1 MKITKILTFAVLS
14 AALAGNLAAQDF
26 DDFGFD
32 DFGSDSSSSSGSSSL
47 PVEFS
52 GKLSLDVR
60 DYLMAGDVDGIGDT
74 KITATPN
81 AKLGIN
87 YDGGKAGADLQ
98 LKVNEDT
105 IKNHPIDVIDEL
117 TLSAYLGNLTLTAGK
132 MKVVWGKG
140 DKLHVI
146 DNFNA
151 DDYSDF
157 IIPDYLDRR
166 ISTPMIRAVYALPLN
181 SRTVS
186 NVMIEG
192 VYTPIMPVDRFGSG
206 VWTPAKSQ
214 ALNSLVKNSATQNLA
229 NITQAKVE
237 ANNLA
242 SKFNT
247 LYSEYIALAA
257 AGASVADTANAT
269 YAGIEKL
276 IGDNIDTLKK
286 YGYNGQITSIEP
298 ALRSYVT
305 ATESAYLLALNNSS
319 SLAGGVYPDTNKFE
333 YGQGGL
339 RLTGSIGQVDLGVSY
354 YYGHYKQPSVNG
366 SKMASYVSNYLA
378 TGSANDKF
386 LAYDRKQTF
395 GLEFSTIL
403 WKFNLRGEAAY
414 NLTDDVAGDD
424 PWVHNNSIQWLG
436 GFDIDLPFWDANLNI
451 QETGTYILN
460 KDKIYKTIAG
470 TIMPDVDYTSTGC
483 TNNKIVVNF
492 TTSFLNGKLA
502 PELTTL
508 YGFEHKD
515 LVVMPKVTIK
525 PASSFK
531 IIGSG
536 LAMWTKDE
544 SESEFGFWH
553 KNSFVQLAA
562 EVSF

>member
-14 AALAGNLAAQDF
+14 AALAGNLAAADDF

-192 VYTPIMPVDRFGSG
+192 VYTPLMPVDRFASKG
-206 VWTPAKSQ
+206 VWKPSKVTE
-214 ALNSLVKNSATQNLA
+214 LENTVKNAVSTNLGMKAAKKDIAATSYSNAYSAYMGEPTDQ
-229 NITQAKVE
+229 
-237 ANNLA
+237 
-242 SKFNT
+242 SK
-247 LYSEYIALAA
+247 ALAYKT
-257 AGASVADTANAT
+257 ASENYQTALKDYLT
-269 YAGIEKL
+269 YL
-276 IGDNIDTLKK
+276 
-286 YGYNGQITSIEP
+286 
-298 ALRSYVT
+298 SY
-305 ATESAYLLALNNSS
+305 SS
-319 SLAGGVYPDTNKFE
+319 SLSAGDLYPDTNKFE

-339 RLTGSIGQVDLGVSY
+339 RVTGSVGQVDLGLSY
-354 YYGHYKQPSVNG
+354 YYGHYKQPSVNLA
-366 SKMASYVSNYLA
+366 KYAASVMKRTAEGA
-378 TGSANDKF
+378 TTSTLYALPE

-436 GFDIDLPFWDANLNI
+436 GFDIDLPFWDANLNV
-451 QETGTYILN
+451 QETGTYILKN
-460 KDKIYKTIAG
+460 DKIEDGLFKAY
-470 TIMPDVDYTSTGC
+470 DVDYSSTGYS
-483 TNNKIVVNF
+483 NNKLVVNF

-502 PELTTL
+502 PEVTAL

-525 PASSFK
+525 PASNFK

-553 KNSFVQLAA
+553 KNSFVQLGA

>member
-1 MKITKILTFAVLS
+1 MKFYKNILLLGVLAVL
-14 AALAGNLAAQDF
+14 AGGTALADDF

-32 DFGSDSSSSSGSSSL
+32 DFGSDSSSSGSSSSL
-47 PVEFS
+47 PIQFS

-74 KITATPN
+74 QITTTPD
-81 AKLGIN
+81 AKLGIT
-87 YDGGKAGADLQ
+87 YDGGKASADLQ

-117 TLSAYLGNLTLTAGK
+117 TLSAYLGNFTLSAGK

-140 DKLHVI
+140 DKLHVL

-151 DDYSDF
+151 DDYTDF

-166 ISTPMIRAVYALPLN
+166 ISTPMIRGVYAVPLN

-206 VWTPAKSQ
+206 VWTPSKS
-214 ALNSLVKNSATQNLA
+214 AELTSTVKNSATKQLK
-229 NITQAKVE
+229 TVTEAKVN
-237 ANNLA
+237 ANKLA
-242 SKFNT
+242 SEIET
-247 LYSEYIALAA
+247 LSTTYKTALTSSKTDVAA
-257 AGASVADTANAT
+257 VARSSMNSLLTTNAKELIPYGFDPKNPLATAQTAL
-269 YAGIEKL
+269 EK
-276 IGDNIDTLKK
+276 
-286 YGYNGQITSIEP
+286 
-298 ALRSYVT
+298 YVT
-305 ATESAYLLALNNSS
+305 ATETAYLLALNNSS

-339 RLTGSIGQVDLGVSY
+339 RVTGTIGQVDLGISY

-366 SKMASYVSNYLA
+366 LKMTNYVANYLK
-378 TGSANDKF
+378 TGTGDDKF
-386 LAYDRKQTF
+386 LAYDKKQTF

-436 GFDIDLPFWDANLNI
+436 GFDIDLPFWDANLNV
-451 QETGTYILN
+451 QETGTYILKN
-460 KDKIYKTIAG
+460 DKIEDSIFKTA
-470 TIMPDVDYTSTGC
+470 DVDYASTGYL
-483 TNNKIVVNF
+483 NNKLVVNF

-502 PELTTL
+502 PEVTAL

-515 LVVMPKVTIK
+515 LVVMPKITIK

-536 LAMWTKDE
+536 LAMWTNDE
-544 SESEFGFWH
+544 TESEFGTWH
-553 KNSFVQLAA
+553 KNSFIQLGA

>member
-214 ALNSLVKNSATQNLA
+214 ALNSVVKNTATQNLA

-237 ANNLA
+237 ANKLA
-242 SKFNT
+242 TKFDT
-247 LYSEYIALAA
+247 LYTEYLALAA
-257 AGASVADTANAT
+257 AGTPVADTANAT
-269 YAGIEKL
+269 YAGIQKL
-276 IGDNIDTLKK
+276 ILDNIDTLKK

-305 ATESAYLLALNNSS
+305 ATETAYLLALNNSS

-333 YGQGGL
+333 YGQAGL

-366 SKMASYVSNYLA
+366 SAMASYVSNYLA

-460 KDKIYKTIAG
+460 KDKIYKTIPG

-502 PELTTL
+502 PEVTAL

-553 KNSFVQLAA
+553 KNSFIQLGA

>member
-1 MKITKILTFAVLS
+1 MKISKIITLAVIS
-14 AALAGNLAAQDF
+14 AALTTGLAAQE
-26 DDFGFD
+26 DFGFD
-32 DFGSDSSSSSGSSSL
+32 DFGSEGSSSSGSSL
-47 PVEFS
+47 PIEFS
-52 GKLSLDVR
+52 GDLTLDVR
-60 DYLMAGDVDGIGDT
+60 DYIMADDPDGIGDT
-74 KITATPN
+74 AIEATPS
-81 AKLGIN
+81 AKLGVK

-151 DDYSDF
+151 DDLSDF

-166 ISTPMIRAVYALPLN
+166 ISTPMIRAVYAVPLN
-181 SRTVS
+181 SRSIS

-192 VYTPIMPVDRFGSG
+192 VYTPLMPVDRFASSG
-206 VWTPAKSQ
+206 LWKPAKVTE
-214 ALNSLVKNSATQNLA
+214 LESAVRGNATKQLA
-229 NITQAKVE
+229 KLTEAKVNANQLATE
-237 ANNLA
+237 AA
-242 SKFNT
+242 T
-247 LYSEYIALAA
+247 LKATSDTPHLAA
-257 AGASVADTANAT
+257 
-269 YAGIEKL
+269 L
-276 IGDNIDTLKK
+276 ITSNKDTLEN
-286 YGYNGQITSIEP
+286 YELDTSSETAMILTAET
-298 ALRSYVT
+298 ALKNYVT
-305 ATESAYLLALNNSS
+305 ATETAYLLALNNSS
-319 SLAGGVYPDTNKFE
+319 SLADSVYPDTNTFK

-339 RLTGSIGQVDLGVSY
+339 RVTGSIGQVDLGLSY
-354 YYGHYKQPSVNG
+354 YYGHYKQPSVNRA
-366 SKMASYVSNYLA
+366 KMASYVNEYL
-378 TGSANDKF
+378 THGTSDDLF

-436 GFDIDLPFWDANLNI
+436 GFDIDLPFWDANLNV
-451 QETGTYILN
+451 QETGTYILKN
-460 KDKIYKTIAG
+460 DKIEDNVKNTLYG
-470 TIMPDVDYTSTGC
+470 DSEYSSTGYS
-483 TNNKIVVNF
+483 NNKLVVNF

-502 PELTTL
+502 PEVTAL

-536 LAMWTKDE
+536 LAMWTADE
-544 SESEFGFWH
+544 EKSEFGFWH
-553 KNSFVQLAA
+553 KNSFVQLGA

>member
-14 AALAGNLAAQDF
+14 ALLAGNLTAQDF

-32 DFGSDSSSSSGSSSL
+32 DFGSDSSSSGGSSL
-47 PVEFS
+47 PIEFS
-52 GKLSLDVR
+52 GDLKLDVR
-60 DYLMAGDVDGIGDT
+60 DYVTNGDVDGIGDT
-74 KITATPN
+74 KITATPS
-81 AKLGIN
+81 AKLGVK

-117 TLSAYLGNLTLTAGK
+117 TLSAYLGNLTLSAGK

-151 DDYSDF
+151 DDLSDF

-166 ISTPMIRAVYALPLN
+166 ISTPMIRGVYAVPLN

-192 VYTPIMPVDRFGSG
+192 VYTPIMPVDRFGTGIWSPREANKL
-206 VWTPAKSQ
+206 TST
-214 ALNSLVKNSATQNLA
+214 VKTSATEMLKS
-229 NITQAKVE
+229 ITTAKVTSNE
-237 ANNLA
+237 LA
-242 SKFNT
+242 TRINT
-247 LYSEYIALAA
+247 LYTEYLALQKVGQPTEAA
-257 AGASVADTANAT
+257 AQAT
-269 YAGIEKL
+269 YGALSQL
-276 IGDNIDTLKK
+276 IKDNYTTLEK
-286 YGYNGQITSIEP
+286 YGYNGQISTLKE
-298 ALRSYVT
+298 ALTNYVA
-305 ATESAYLLALNNSS
+305 ATETLYLTALNNSS
-319 SLAGGVYPDTNKFE
+319 SLAAGVYPDTNKFE

-339 RLTGSIGQVDLGVSY
+339 RLTGTIGQVDLGVSY
-354 YYGHYKQPSVNG
+354 YYGHYKRPSFDAM
-366 SKMASYVSNYLA
+366 KMASYVSSYLA
-378 TGSANDKF
+378 TGKGDDKF
-386 LAYDRKQTF
+386 LAYDKKQTF
-395 GLEFSTIL
+395 GVEFSTIL
-403 WKFNLRGEAAY
+403 WKFNLRGEGCY

-436 GFDIDLPFWDANLNI
+436 GFDIDLPFWDANLNV
-451 QETGTYILN
+451 QETGTYILKN
-460 KDKIYKTIAG
+460 DKIEDSIYKTL
-470 TIMPDVDYTSTGC
+470 DVDYSSTGYS
-483 TNNKIVVNF
+483 NNKLVVNF

-502 PELTTL
+502 PEVTAL

-531 IIGSG
+531 VIGSG
-536 LAMWTKDE
+536 LAMWTNDE
-544 SESEFGFWH
+544 KESEFGEWH

>member
-1 MKITKILTFAVLS
+1 MNMNKTFAMLG
-14 AALAGNLAAQDF
+14 ALAILAGGTALADDF

-32 DFGSDSSSSSGSSSL
+32 DFGSGDSSSGSGSSL
-47 PVEFS
+47 PVE
-52 GKLSLDVR
+52 LSADLTLDVR
-60 DYLMAGDVDGIGDT
+60 DYFMGEGVDGIGDT
-74 KITATPN
+74 GMEATPE
-81 AKLGIN
+81 AKIGLN

-98 LKVNEDT
+98 LKITEET
-105 IKNHPIDVIDEL
+105 IKNHPEDVIDEL
-117 TLSAYLGNLTLTAGK
+117 TLSAYLGNFTLSAGK

-140 DKLHVI
+140 DKLHVL

-151 DDYSDF
+151 DDYTDF

-166 ISTPMIRAVYALPLN
+166 ISTPMIRGVYAVPLN
-181 SRTVS
+181 SRTIS

-192 VYTPIMPVDRFGSG
+192 VYTPIMPVDRLGTG
-206 VWTPAKSQ
+206 VWTPAKAS
-214 ALNSLVKNSATQNLA
+214 ALTSTVKS
-229 NITQAKVE
+229 
-237 ANNLA
+237 
-242 SKFNT
+242 
-247 LYSEYIALAA
+247 AA
-257 AGASVADTANAT
+257 AGSISNIAENKVKANQLSTEIKTLYAEYLGLQAAGTSTSAAASAT
-269 YAGIEKL
+269 YGALSSL
-276 IGDNIDTLKK
+276 ISDNYDTLAK
-286 YGYNGQITSIEP
+286 YGYNGQMSTLND
-298 ALRSYVT
+298 ALTKYVT

-319 SLAGGVYPDTNKFE
+319 SLADDVYPDTNKFE

-339 RLTGSIGQVDLGVSY
+339 RVTGSIGQVDLGVSY
-354 YYGHYKQPSVNG
+354 YYGHYKQPSING
-366 SKMASYVSNYLA
+366 EKMASYVANYLA
-378 TGSANDKF
+378 TGTGDDKF

-395 GLEFSTIL
+395 GLEFSTIA

-414 NLTDDVAGDD
+414 NLTDDLAGDD

-436 GFDIDLPFWDANLNI
+436 GFDIDLPFWDANLNV

-460 KDKIYKTIAG
+460 NGEIEDGKFKT
-470 TIMPDVDYTSTGC
+470 MDVDYDSEGY

-492 TTSFLNGKLA
+492 TTSFLNGKLT
-502 PELTTL
+502 PEVTAL

-536 LAMWTKDE
+536 LAMWTYDE
-544 SESEFGFWH
+544 EKSEFGKWH
-553 KNSFVQLAA
+553 KNSFIQLGA

>member
-1 MKITKILTFAVLS
+1 MNFKKILLTT
-14 AALAGNLAAQDF
+14 AALSLATASLTAQDF

-32 DFGSDSSSSSGSSSL
+32 DFGSDSSSSGGSSSL
-47 PVEFS
+47 PIEFS
-52 GKLSLDVR
+52 GDLKLDVR
-60 DYLMAGDVDGIGDT
+60 DYLTNGDVDGIGDT
-74 KITATPN
+74 KITATPS
-81 AKLGIN
+81 AKLGVK

-98 LKVNEDT
+98 LKIDEDT
-105 IKNHPIDVIDEL
+105 IKNHPVDVIDEL
-117 TLSAYLGNLTLTAGK
+117 TLAAYLGNFTLTAGK

-151 DDYSDF
+151 DDYTDF

-166 ISTPMIRAVYALPLN
+166 ISTPMIRGVYAVPLN

-192 VYTPIMPVDRFGSG
+192 VYTPIMPVDRFASKG
-206 VWTPAKSQ
+206 VWKPTKVGALESSVKGKATARITDITTAKVNANNIFAVAKSYKEAGDLAHLGAYINANKEVLSKYGLDTTSTATMLATAEKAIGNYVTTSETAYLM
-214 ALNSLVKNSATQNLA
+214 ALNS
-229 NITQAKVE
+229 
-237 ANNLA
+237 
-242 SKFNT
+242 
-247 LYSEYIALAA
+247 
-257 AGASVADTANAT
+257 
-269 YAGIEKL
+269 
-276 IGDNIDTLKK
+276 
-286 YGYNGQITSIEP
+286 
-298 ALRSYVT
+298 
-305 ATESAYLLALNNSS
+305 SS
-319 SLAGGVYPDTNKFE
+319 SLADNIYPDTNKFE

-339 RLTGSIGQVDLGVSY
+339 RVTGTIGQVDLGVSY

-366 SKMASYVSNYLA
+366 IQLTNYVNEYLA
-378 TGSANDKF
+378 KGSSGKSF

-395 GLEFSTIL
+395 GVEFSTIL
-403 WKFNLRGEAAY
+403 WKFNLRGEGCY

-436 GFDIDLPFWDANLNI
+436 GFDIDLPFWDANLNV
-451 QETGTYILN
+451 QETGTYILKNN
-460 KDKIYKTIAG
+460 KIEDSLFKYA
-470 TIMPDVDYTSTGC
+470 DVDYASTGYS
-483 TNNKIVVNF
+483 NNKLVVNF

-502 PELTTL
+502 PEVTAL

-536 LAMWTKDE
+536 LAMWTAGEEK
-544 SESEFGFWH
+544 SEFGTWH

>member
-1 MKITKILTFAVLS
+1 MLG
-14 AALAGNLAAQDF
+14 ALAILAGGTALADDF

-32 DFGSDSSSSSGSSSL
+32 DFGSDGSSSGSGSSL
-47 PVEFS
+47 PVE
-52 GKLSLDVR
+52 LSADLTLDVR
-60 DYLMAGDVDGIGDT
+60 NYFMGDDVDGIGDT
-74 KITATPN
+74 GMEATPE
-81 AKLGIN
+81 AKIGLN

-98 LKVNEDT
+98 LKITEDT
-105 IKNHPIDVIDEL
+105 IKNHPEDVIDEL
-117 TLSAYLGNLTLTAGK
+117 TLSAYLGNFTLTAGK

-166 ISTPMIRAVYALPLN
+166 ISTPMIRGVYAVPLN
-181 SRTVS
+181 SRTIS

-192 VYTPIMPVDRFGSG
+192 VYTPIMPVDRYASDGAWKPGKVSKLE
-206 VWTPAKSQ
+206 TT
-214 ALNSLVKNSATQNLA
+214 VKDKVSANLGD
-229 NITQAKVE
+229 K
-237 ANNLA
+237 
-242 SKFNT
+242 
-247 LYSEYIALAA
+247 AA
-257 AGASVADTANAT
+257 AKDTAFGAIIAAGTDPQKAAAAKANYQAALTDYLT
-269 YAGIEKL
+269 YL
-276 IGDNIDTLKK
+276 
-286 YGYNGQITSIEP
+286 
-298 ALRSYVT
+298 SY
-305 ATESAYLLALNNSS
+305 AS
-319 SLAGGVYPDTNKFE
+319 SLSASDLYPDTNTFE

-339 RLTGSIGQVDLGVSY
+339 RVTGSIGQVDLGASY
-354 YYGHYKQPSVNG
+354 YYGHYKQPSINFA
-366 SKMASYVSNYLA
+366 KFA
-378 TGSANDKF
+378 TTENSLPE

-395 GLEFSTIL
+395 GLEFSTIA

-436 GFDIDLPFWDANLNI
+436 GFDIDLPFWDANLNV
-451 QETGTYILN
+451 QETGTYILKN
-460 KDKIYKTIAG
+460 GEIEDGIYKT
-470 TIMPDVDYTSTGC
+470 MDVDYDSEGY
-483 TNNKIVVNF
+483 TNNKVVVNF
-492 TTSFLNGKLA
+492 TTSFLNGKLT
-502 PELTTL
+502 PEVTAL

-536 LAMWTKDE
+536 LAMWTYDE
-544 SESEFGFWH
+544 EKSEFGKWH
-553 KNSFVQLAA
+553 KNSFIQLGA

>member
-1 MKITKILTFAVLS
+1 MKINKIVTLAVIT

-32 DFGSDSSSSSGSSSL
+32 DFGSDSSSSSSGSSSL

-146 DNFNA
+146 DNFNS
-151 DDYSDF
+151 DDYTDF

-166 ISTPMIRAVYALPLN
+166 ISTPMIRGVYAVPLN

-192 VYTPIMPVDRFGSG
+192 VYTPLMPVDRFADKG
-206 VWTPAKSQ
+206 VWKPTKVTKLEKTVKDAVSTNLGLKYAAAHTPATSS
-214 ALNSLVKNSATQNLA
+214 AVTIADYLNYLST
-229 NITQAKVE
+229 
-237 ANNLA
+237 A
-242 SKFNT
+242 SKM
-247 LYSEYIALAA
+247 S
-257 AGASVADTANAT
+257 AGD
-269 YAGIEKL
+269 L
-276 IGDNIDTLKK
+276 
-286 YGYNGQITSIEP
+286 
-298 ALRSYVT
+298 
-305 ATESAYLLALNNSS
+305 
-319 SLAGGVYPDTNKFE
+319 YPDTNKFE

-339 RLTGSIGQVDLGVSY
+339 RVTGSVGQVDLGLSY
-354 YYGHYKQPSVNG
+354 YYGHYKQPSVNLAKYAASQMARLQG
-366 SKMASYVSNYLA
+366 SSSTPYALPE
-378 TGSANDKF
+378 

-403 WKFNLRGEAAY
+403 WKFNLRGEGCY

-436 GFDIDLPFWDANLNI
+436 GFDIDLPFWDANLNV
-451 QETGTYILN
+451 QETGTYILKN
-460 KDKIYKTIAG
+460 DKIEDSIYKTL
-470 TIMPDVDYTSTGC
+470 DVDYSSTGYS
-483 TNNKIVVNF
+483 NNKLVVNF

-502 PELTTL
+502 PEVTAL

-531 IIGSG
+531 VIGSG
-536 LAMWTKDE
+536 LAMWTNDE
-544 SESEFGFWH
+544 KESEFGEWH

>member
-1 MKITKILTFAVLS
+1 MKFYKNILLLGVLAVL
-14 AALAGNLAAQDF
+14 AGGTALADDF

-32 DFGSDSSSSSGSSSL
+32 DFGSDSSSSGSSSSL
-47 PVEFS
+47 PIQFS

-74 KITATPN
+74 QITTTPD
-81 AKLGIN
+81 AKLGIT
-87 YDGGKAGADLQ
+87 YDGGKASADLQ

-117 TLSAYLGNLTLTAGK
+117 TLSAYLGNFTLSAGK

-140 DKLHVI
+140 DKLHVL

-166 ISTPMIRAVYALPLN
+166 ISTPMIRGVYAVPLN

-206 VWTPAKSQ
+206 VWTPSKS
-214 ALNSLVKNSATQNLA
+214 AELTSTVKNSATKQLK
-229 NITQAKVE
+229 TVTEAKVN
-237 ANNLA
+237 ANKLA
-242 SKFNT
+242 SEIET
-247 LYSEYIALAA
+247 LSTTYKTALTSSKTDVAA
-257 AGASVADTANAT
+257 VARSSMNSLLTTNAKELIPYGFDPKNPLATAQTAL
-269 YAGIEKL
+269 EK
-276 IGDNIDTLKK
+276 
-286 YGYNGQITSIEP
+286 
-298 ALRSYVT
+298 YVT
-305 ATESAYLLALNNSS
+305 ATETAYLLALNNSS

-339 RLTGSIGQVDLGVSY
+339 RVTGTIGQVDLGISY

-366 SKMASYVSNYLA
+366 LKMTNYVANYLK
-378 TGSANDKF
+378 TGTGDDKF
-386 LAYDRKQTF
+386 LAYDKKQTF

-436 GFDIDLPFWDANLNI
+436 GFDIDLPFWDANLNV
-451 QETGTYILN
+451 QETGTYILKN
-460 KDKIYKTIAG
+460 DKIEDSIFKTA
-470 TIMPDVDYTSTGC
+470 DVDYASTGYL
-483 TNNKIVVNF
+483 NNKLVVNF

-502 PELTTL
+502 PEVTAL

-515 LVVMPKVTIK
+515 LVVMPKITIK

-536 LAMWTKDE
+536 LAMWTNDE
-544 SESEFGFWH
+544 TESEFGTWH
-553 KNSFVQLAA
+553 KNSFIQLGA

>member
-14 AALAGNLAAQDF
+14 ALLAGNLTAQDF

-32 DFGSDSSSSSGSSSL
+32 DFGSDSSSSGGSSL
-47 PVEFS
+47 PIEFS
-52 GKLSLDVR
+52 GDLKLDVR
-60 DYLMAGDVDGIGDT
+60 DYVTNGDVDGIGDT
-74 KITATPN
+74 KITATPS
-81 AKLGIN
+81 AKLGVK

-98 LKVNEDT
+98 LKIDEDT
-105 IKNHPIDVIDEL
+105 IKNHPVDVIDEL
-117 TLSAYLGNLTLTAGK
+117 TLSAYLGNFTLSAGK

-151 DDYSDF
+151 DDLSDF

-166 ISTPMIRAVYALPLN
+166 ISTPMIRGVYAVPLN

-192 VYTPIMPVDRFGSG
+192 VYTPIMPVDRFASKG
-206 VWTPAKSQ
+206 VWKPTKVADAEKTIKDAVSTNLGIK
-214 ALNSLVKNSATQNLA
+214 ALK
-229 NITQAKVE
+229 KD
-237 ANNLA
+237 A
-242 SKFNT
+242 S
-247 LYSEYIALAA
+247 IA
-257 AGASVADTANAT
+257 AGVTSST
-269 YAGIEKL
+269 YQA
-276 IGDNIDTLKK
+276 
-286 YGYNGQITSIEP
+286 
-298 ALRSYVT
+298 ALTNYLTYLSY
-305 ATESAYLLALNNSS
+305 AS
-319 SLAGGVYPDTNKFE
+319 SLNASDLYPDTNKFE

-339 RLTGSIGQVDLGVSY
+339 RVTGSIGQVDLGFSY
-354 YYGHYKQPSVNG
+354 YYGHYKQPSINAGAYILSVAQR
-366 SKMASYVSNYLA
+366 K
-378 TGSANDKF
+378 ANP
-386 LAYDRKQTF
+386 LMEYALPSMAYDRKQTF
-395 GLEFSTIL
+395 GVEFSTIL
-403 WKFNLRGEAAY
+403 WKFNLRGEGCY
-414 NLTDDVAGDD
+414 NLTDDTAGDD

-436 GFDIDLPFWDANLNI
+436 GFDIDLPFWDANLNV
-451 QETGTYILN
+451 QETGTYILKNN
-460 KDKIYKTIAG
+460 KIEDSIYKTL
-470 TIMPDVDYTSTGC
+470 DVDYASTGYS
-483 TNNKIVVNF
+483 NNKLVVNF

-502 PELTTL
+502 PEVTAL

-536 LAMWTKDE
+536 LAMWTADE
-544 SESEFGFWH
+544 EKSEFGTWH

>member
-1 MKITKILTFAVLS
+1 MKITKLLTFAVLS
-14 AALAGNLAAQDF
+14 AALAGNLAAADDF
-26 DDFGFD
+26 DDFSFD

-146 DNFNA
+146 DNFNS
-151 DDYSDF
+151 DDYTDF

-166 ISTPMIRAVYALPLN
+166 ISTPMIRGVYAVPLN

-192 VYTPIMPVDRFGSG
+192 VYTPIMPVDRFASKGIWKPTKVEALESSVKG
-206 VWTPAKSQ
+206 KATARIKDITTDKVNANNIFAVATSYKEAGDLTRLGAYINKNKEVLSKYGLDTTSTTTMLATAEKAIGNYVTTSETAYLM
-214 ALNSLVKNSATQNLA
+214 ALNST
-229 NITQAKVE
+229 
-237 ANNLA
+237 
-242 SKFNT
+242 
-247 LYSEYIALAA
+247 
-257 AGASVADTANAT
+257 
-269 YAGIEKL
+269 
-276 IGDNIDTLKK
+276 
-286 YGYNGQITSIEP
+286 
-298 ALRSYVT
+298 
-305 ATESAYLLALNNSS
+305 S
-319 SLAGGVYPDTNKFE
+319 SLADNIYPDTNKFE

-339 RLTGSIGQVDLGVSY
+339 RVTGTIGQIDLGVSY

-366 SKMASYVSNYLA
+366 LQLTNYVNEYLA
-378 TGSANDKF
+378 KGSSGNKF

-403 WKFNLRGEAAY
+403 WKFNLRGEGCY
-414 NLTDDVAGDD
+414 NLTDDTAGDD

-436 GFDIDLPFWDANLNI
+436 GFDIDLPFWDANLNV
-451 QETGTYILN
+451 QETGTYILKN
-460 KDKIYKTIAG
+460 DKIEDGLFKYA
-470 TIMPDVDYTSTGC
+470 DVDYAPTGYS
-483 TNNKIVVNF
+483 NNKLVVNF

-502 PELTTL
+502 PEVTAL

-553 KNSFVQLAA
+553 KNSFIQLGA

>member
-1 MKITKILTFAVLS
+1 MKISKIITLAVIS
-14 AALAGNLAAQDF
+14 AALTTGLAAQEDF
-26 DDFGFD
+26 DFGFD
-32 DFGSDSSSSSGSSSL
+32 DFGSEGSSSSGSSL
-47 PVEFS
+47 PIEFS
-52 GKLSLDVR
+52 GDLTLDVR
-60 DYLMAGDVDGIGDT
+60 DYIMADDPDGIGDT
-74 KITATPN
+74 AIEATPS
-81 AKLGIN
+81 AKLGLK

-117 TLSAYLGNLTLTAGK
+117 TLAAYLGNLTLTAGK

-151 DDYSDF
+151 DDLSDF

-166 ISTPMIRAVYALPLN
+166 ISTPMIRGVYAVPLN
-181 SRTVS
+181 SRSVS
-186 NVMIEG
+186 NVMFEG
-192 VYTPIMPVDRFGSG
+192 VYTPIMPVDRLGTG
-206 VWTPAKSQ
+206 VWTPRQANQLTSSVKGMATNQLKTITETKVKANQLATEIATLKALTDGTGTDKPYQEMAK
-214 ALNSLVKNSATQNLA
+214 LL
-229 NITQAKVE
+229 
-237 ANNLA
+237 
-242 SKFNT
+242 
-247 LYSEYIALAA
+247 
-257 AGASVADTANAT
+257 TANAK
-269 YAGIEKL
+269 EL
-276 IGDNIDTLKK
+276 IP
-286 YGYNGQITSIEP
+286 YGFDPTNPLATAET
-298 ALRSYVT
+298 ALRGYVA
-305 ATESAYLLALNNSS
+305 ATETAYLLALSNSS
-319 SLAGGVYPDTNKFE
+319 SLADGVYPDTNKFE

-339 RLTGSIGQVDLGVSY
+339 RVTGSIGQVDLGVSY

-366 SKMASYVSNYLA
+366 AKMASYVANYLA
-378 TGSANDKF
+378 TGSGDDKF

-395 GLEFSTIL
+395 GFEFSTIF

-424 PWVHNNSIQWLG
+424 PWVHNNSVQWLG
-436 GFDIDLPFWDANLNI
+436 GFDIDLPFWDANLNV
-451 QETGTYILN
+451 QETGTYILKN
-460 KDKIYKTIAG
+460 DKIEDGIYKLA
-470 TIMPDVDYTSTGC
+470 DVDYDSEGYS
-483 TNNKIVVNF
+483 NNKLVVNF

-502 PELTTL
+502 PEVTAL

-536 LAMWTKDE
+536 LAMWTADE
-544 SESEFGFWH
+544 EKSEFGYWH
-553 KNSFVQLAA
+553 KNSFIQLGA

>member
-1 MKITKILTFAVLS
+1 MKISKILTFAVLS
-14 AALAGNLAAQDF
+14 ALLAGNLTAQDF

-32 DFGSDSSSSSGSSSL
+32 DFGSDSSSSGGSSL
-47 PVEFS
+47 PIEFS
-52 GKLSLDVR
+52 GDLKLDVR
-60 DYLMAGDVDGIGDT
+60 DYVTNGDVDGIGDT
-74 KITATPN
+74 KITATPS
-81 AKLGIN
+81 AKLGVK

-98 LKVNEDT
+98 LKIDEDT
-105 IKNHPIDVIDEL
+105 IKNHPVDVIDEL
-117 TLSAYLGNLTLTAGK
+117 TLSAYLGNFTLSAGK

-151 DDYSDF
+151 DDLSDF

-166 ISTPMIRAVYALPLN
+166 ISTPMIRGVYAVPLN

-192 VYTPIMPVDRFGSG
+192 VYTPIMPVDRFASKG
-206 VWTPAKSQ
+206 VWKPTKVEALESSVKEKATAYLKTVTEAKDTAMAETTLAGYAYKLNPSEATGAALQ
-214 ALNSLVKNSATQNLA
+214 AAKAKLTASETAYLMALNS
-229 NITQAKVE
+229 
-237 ANNLA
+237 
-242 SKFNT
+242 
-247 LYSEYIALAA
+247 
-257 AGASVADTANAT
+257 
-269 YAGIEKL
+269 
-276 IGDNIDTLKK
+276 
-286 YGYNGQITSIEP
+286 
-298 ALRSYVT
+298 
-305 ATESAYLLALNNSS
+305 SS
-319 SLAGGVYPDTNKFE
+319 SLADNIYPDTNKFE

-339 RLTGSIGQVDLGVSY
+339 RVTGTIGQVDLGVSY

-366 SKMASYVSNYLA
+366 LQLTNYVNEYLA
-378 TGSANDKF
+378 KGSSGNKF

-403 WKFNLRGEAAY
+403 WKFNLRGEGCY

-436 GFDIDLPFWDANLNI
+436 GFDIDLPFWDANLNV
-451 QETGTYILN
+451 QETGTYILKN
-460 KDKIYKTIAG
+460 DKIEDSIYKTL
-470 TIMPDVDYTSTGC
+470 DVDYASTGYS
-483 TNNKIVVNF
+483 NNKLVVNF

-502 PELTTL
+502 PEVTAL

-536 LAMWTKDE
+536 LAMWTADE
-544 SESEFGFWH
+544 EKSEFGTWH
-553 KNSFVQLAA
+553 KNSFIQLGA

>member
-1 MKITKILTFAVLS
+1 MKLSKVLLS
-14 AALAGNLAAQDF
+14 VAALSIATSLTAQDF

-146 DNFNA
+146 DNFNS
-151 DDYSDF
+151 DDYTDF

-166 ISTPMIRAVYALPLN
+166 ISTPMIRGVYAVPLN

-192 VYTPIMPVDRFGSG
+192 VYTPLMPVDRFADKG
-206 VWTPAKSQ
+206 VWKPSQ
-214 ALNSLVKNSATQNLA
+214 VNKLESSVTQLVG
-229 NITQAKVE
+229 I
-237 ANNLA
+237 NNL
-242 SKFNT
+242 SKMYAKDSVTITETTTADYISKAKGYLEYLNT
-247 LYSEYIALAA
+247 SSKLT
-257 AGASVADTANAT
+257 ADD
-269 YAGIEKL
+269 L
-276 IGDNIDTLKK
+276 
-286 YGYNGQITSIEP
+286 
-298 ALRSYVT
+298 
-305 ATESAYLLALNNSS
+305 
-319 SLAGGVYPDTNKFE
+319 YPDTNKFE

-339 RLTGSIGQVDLGVSY
+339 RITGSVGQVDLGLSY
-354 YYGHYKQPSVNG
+354 YYGHYKQPSVSQAKYQAQITALKSDLAFL
-366 SKMASYVSNYLA
+366 SKYGAAIKSGAISEANAASTYYIT
-378 TGSANDKF
+378 TGKNFALPE

-436 GFDIDLPFWDANLNI
+436 GFDIDLPFWDANLNV
-451 QETGTYILN
+451 QETGTYILKN
-460 KDKIYKTIAG
+460 SKIEDSIFKTL
-470 TIMPDVDYTSTGC
+470 DVDYASTGYS
-483 TNNKIVVNF
+483 NNKLVVNF

-502 PELTTL
+502 PEVTTL

-544 SESEFGFWH
+544 AESEFGFWH
-553 KNSFVQLAA
+553 KNSFIQLGA

>member
-1 MKITKILTFAVLS
+1 MKISKIITLAVIS
-14 AALAGNLAAQDF
+14 AALTTGLAAQE
-26 DDFGFD
+26 DFGFD
-32 DFGSDSSSSSGSSSL
+32 DFGSEGSSSSGSSL
-47 PVEFS
+47 PIEFS
-52 GKLSLDVR
+52 GDLTLDVR
-60 DYLMAGDVDGIGDT
+60 DYIMADDPDGIGDT
-74 KITATPN
+74 AIEATPS
-81 AKLGIN
+81 AKLGVK

-151 DDYSDF
+151 DDLSDF

-166 ISTPMIRAVYALPLN
+166 ISTPMIRGVYAVPLN

-186 NVMIEG
+186 NLMIEG
-192 VYTPIMPVDRFGSG
+192 VYTPLMPVDRFASDG
-206 VWTPAKSQ
+206 VWKPKKLSDAEETINEAVS
-214 ALNSLVKNSATQNLA
+214 TNLA
-229 NITQAKVE
+229 LKAAQKDATIETAQYQTT
-237 ANNLA
+237 LA
-242 SKFNT
+242 SYLKY
-247 LYSEYIALAA
+247 LDY
-257 AGASVADTANAT
+257 AS
-269 YAGIEKL
+269 KL
-276 IGDNIDTLKK
+276 
-286 YGYNGQITSIEP
+286 
-298 ALRSYVT
+298 
-305 ATESAYLLALNNSS
+305 SASDL
-319 SLAGGVYPDTNKFE
+319 YPDTNKFE

-339 RLTGSIGQVDLGVSY
+339 RVTGSIGQVDLGFSY
-354 YYGHYKQPSVNG
+354 YYGHYKQPSINAGAYILSVAQR
-366 SKMASYVSNYLA
+366 K
-378 TGSANDKF
+378 ANP
-386 LAYDRKQTF
+386 LMEYALPSMAYDRKQTF

-403 WKFNLRGEAAY
+403 WKFNLRGEGCY

-436 GFDIDLPFWDANLNI
+436 GFDIDLPFWDANLNV
-451 QETGTYILN
+451 QETGTYILKN
-460 KDKIYKTIAG
+460 DKIEDSIYKTL
-470 TIMPDVDYTSTGC
+470 DVDYASTGYS
-483 TNNKIVVNF
+483 NNKLVVNF

-502 PELTTL
+502 PEVTAL

-536 LAMWTKDE
+536 LAMWTADE
-544 SESEFGFWH
+544 EKSEFGFWH
-553 KNSFVQLAA
+553 KNSFVQLGA

>member
-1 MKITKILTFAVLS
+1 MKINKIITLAVIS
-14 AALAGNLAAQDF
+14 AALTTGLAAQE
-26 DDFGFD
+26 DFGFD
-32 DFGSDSSSSSGSSSL
+32 DFGSEGSSSSGSSL
-47 PVEFS
+47 PIEFS
-52 GKLSLDVR
+52 GDLTLDVR
-60 DYLMAGDVDGIGDT
+60 DYIMADDPDGIGDT
-74 KITATPN
+74 AIEATPS
-81 AKLGIN
+81 AKLGVK

-151 DDYSDF
+151 DDLSDF

-166 ISTPMIRAVYALPLN
+166 ISTPMIRAVYAVPLN
-181 SRTVS
+181 SRSIS

-192 VYTPIMPVDRFGSG
+192 VYTPLMPVDRFASSG
-206 VWTPAKSQ
+206 LWKPSKVIGLESAVRGTATKQLAK
-214 ALNSLVKNSATQNLA
+214 LTE
-229 NITQAKVE
+229 AKVNANQLATE
-237 ANNLA
+237 AA
-242 SKFNT
+242 T
-247 LYSEYIALAA
+247 LKATSDTTHLAA
-257 AGASVADTANAT
+257 
-269 YAGIEKL
+269 L
-276 IGDNIDTLKK
+276 ITSNKDTLEN
-286 YGYNGQITSIEP
+286 YELDTSSETAMILTAET
-298 ALRSYVT
+298 ALKNYVT
-305 ATESAYLLALNNSS
+305 ATETAYLLALNNSS
-319 SLAGGVYPDTNKFE
+319 SLADSVYPDTNTFK

-339 RLTGSIGQVDLGVSY
+339 RVTGSIGQVDLGLSY
-354 YYGHYKQPSVNG
+354 YYGHYKQPSVNMA
-366 SKMASYVSNYLA
+366 KMASYVSEYL
-378 TGSANDKF
+378 THGTSDDLF

-424 PWVHNNSIQWLG
+424 PWGHNNSIQWLG
-436 GFDIDLPFWDANLNI
+436 GFDIDLPFWDANLNV
-451 QETGTYILN
+451 QETGTYILKN
-460 KDKIYKTIAG
+460 SKIEDSIFKTL
-470 TIMPDVDYTSTGC
+470 DVDYAPTGYS
-483 TNNKIVVNF
+483 NNKIVVNF

-502 PELTTL
+502 PEVTAL

-536 LAMWTKDE
+536 LAMWTADE
-544 SESEFGFWH
+544 EKSEFGFWH
-553 KNSFVQLAA
+553 KNSFVQLGA

>member
-14 AALAGNLAAQDF
+14 AALAGNLAADDF

-166 ISTPMIRAVYALPLN
+166 ISTPMIRGVYAVPLN

-214 ALNSLVKNSATQNLA
+214 ALNSVVKSTATQNLA

-237 ANNLA
+237 ANQLA

-247 LYSEYIALAA
+247 LYTEYTALAA

-269 YAGIEKL
+269 YAGIQKL
-276 IGDNIDTLKK
+276 ILDNIDTLKK

-298 ALRSYVT
+298 ALKEYVKV
-305 ATESAYLLALNNSS
+305 TESAYLLALNNSS

-333 YGQGGL
+333 YGQAGL

-366 SKMASYVSNYLA
+366 LQLTNYVNEYLA
-378 TGSANDKF
+378 KGSSGTKF

-403 WKFNLRGEAAY
+403 WKFNLRGEGCY
-414 NLTDDVAGDD
+414 NLTDDTAGDD

-436 GFDIDLPFWDANLNI
+436 GFDIDLPFWDANLNV
-451 QETGTYILN
+451 QETGTYILKN
-460 KDKIYKTIAG
+460 DKIEDGLFKAY
-470 TIMPDVDYTSTGC
+470 DVDYSSTGYS
-483 TNNKIVVNF
+483 NNKLVVNF

-502 PELTTL
+502 PEVTAL

-536 LAMWTKDE
+536 LAMWTNDE
-544 SESEFGFWH
+544 KESEFGEWH
-553 KNSFVQLAA
+553 KNSFIQLGA

>member
-1 MKITKILTFAVLS
+1 MKFYKNILLLGALAVL
-14 AALAGNLAAQDF
+14 AGGTALADDF

-32 DFGSDSSSSSGSSSL
+32 DFGSDSSSSGSSSSL
-47 PVEFS
+47 PIQFS

-74 KITATPN
+74 QITATPD
-81 AKLGIN
+81 AKLGIT
-87 YDGGKAGADLQ
+87 YDGGKASADLQ

-117 TLSAYLGNLTLTAGK
+117 TLSAYLGNFTLSAGK

-140 DKLHVI
+140 DKLHVL

-166 ISTPMIRAVYALPLN
+166 ISTPMIRGVYAVPLN

-206 VWTPAKSQ
+206 VWTPSKSA
-214 ALNSLVKNSATQNLA
+214 ALTSTVKNSATKQLK
-229 NITQAKVE
+229 TVTEAKVN
-237 ANNLA
+237 ANKLA
-242 SKFNT
+242 SEIET
-247 LYSEYIALAA
+247 LSTTYKTALTSSKTDVAA
-257 AGASVADTANAT
+257 VARSSMNSLLTTNAKELIPYGFDPKNPLATAQTAL
-269 YAGIEKL
+269 EK
-276 IGDNIDTLKK
+276 
-286 YGYNGQITSIEP
+286 
-298 ALRSYVT
+298 YVT
-305 ATESAYLLALNNSS
+305 ATETAYLLALNNSS

-339 RLTGSIGQVDLGVSY
+339 RVTGTIGQVDLGISY

-366 SKMASYVSNYLA
+366 LKMTNYVANYLK
-378 TGSANDKF
+378 TGTGDDKF
-386 LAYDRKQTF
+386 LAYDKKQTF

-436 GFDIDLPFWDANLNI
+436 GFDIDLPFWDANLNV
-451 QETGTYILN
+451 QETGTYILKN
-460 KDKIYKTIAG
+460 DKIEDSIFKTA
-470 TIMPDVDYTSTGC
+470 DVDYASTGYL
-483 TNNKIVVNF
+483 NNKLVVNF

-502 PELTTL
+502 PEVTAL

-515 LVVMPKVTIK
+515 LVVMPKITIK

-536 LAMWTKDE
+536 LAMWTNDE
-544 SESEFGFWH
+544 TESEFGTWH
-553 KNSFVQLAA
+553 KNSFIQLGA

>member
-52 GKLSLDVR
+52 GKLSLDIR

-146 DNFNA
+146 DNFNS
-151 DDYSDF
+151 DDYTDF

-166 ISTPMIRAVYALPLN
+166 ISTPMIRGVYAVPLN

-192 VYTPIMPVDRFGSG
+192 VYTPLMPVDRFASKGI
-206 VWTPAKSQ
+206 WKPSQ
-214 ALNSLVKNSATQNLA
+214 ISKLESSVTQLVG
-229 NITQAKVE
+229 I
-237 ANNLA
+237 NNL
-242 SKFNT
+242 SKMYAKDST
-247 LYSEYIALAA
+247 STTE
-257 AGASVADTANAT
+257 TANYISNAKNYLEYLNT
-269 YAGIEKL
+269 SSKL
-276 IGDNIDTLKK
+276 
-286 YGYNGQITSIEP
+286 
-298 ALRSYVT
+298 T
-305 ATESAYLLALNNSS
+305 ADDL
-319 SLAGGVYPDTNKFE
+319 YPDTNKFE

-339 RLTGSIGQVDLGVSY
+339 RITGSVGQVDLGLSY
-354 YYGHYKQPSVNG
+354 YYGHYKQPSVSQAKYQAQITALKSDLAFLSTYGAAIKSGAISEANA
-366 SKMASYVSNYLA
+366 ASTYYIT
-378 TGSANDKF
+378 TGKNFALPE

-436 GFDIDLPFWDANLNI
+436 GFDIDLPFWDANLNV
-451 QETGTYILN
+451 QETGTYILKN
-460 KDKIYKTIAG
+460 DKIEDSIFKTL
-470 TIMPDVDYTSTGC
+470 DVDYSSTGYS
-483 TNNKIVVNF
+483 NNKLVVNF

-502 PELTTL
+502 PEVTAL

-553 KNSFVQLAA
+553 KNSFIQLGA

>member
-1 MKITKILTFAVLS
+1 MKIKKSLILAVAL
-14 AALAGNLAAQDF
+14 AALTAGTAAADDF

-32 DFGSDSSSSSGSSSL
+32 DFGSDSSSSGGSSL
-47 PVEFS
+47 PIEFS
-52 GKLSLDVR
+52 GDLKLDVR
-60 DYLMAGDVDGIGDT
+60 DYVTNGDVDGIGDT
-74 KITATPN
+74 KITATPS
-81 AKLGIN
+81 AKLGVK

-98 LKVNEDT
+98 LKIDEDT

-117 TLSAYLGNLTLTAGK
+117 TLSAYLGNFTLSAGK

-151 DDYSDF
+151 DDLSDF

-166 ISTPMIRAVYALPLN
+166 ISTPMIRGVYAVPLN

-192 VYTPIMPVDRFGSG
+192 VYTPIMPVDRFASKDVWKPTKVEALESSVKGKATARIKDITTDKVNANRLAAEAATFKATGSTTALTNLITENATTLVKYG
-206 VWTPAKSQ
+206 LNPANPLGTAETAIQNYVTASETAYLM
-214 ALNSLVKNSATQNLA
+214 ALNS
-229 NITQAKVE
+229 
-237 ANNLA
+237 
-242 SKFNT
+242 
-247 LYSEYIALAA
+247 
-257 AGASVADTANAT
+257 
-269 YAGIEKL
+269 
-276 IGDNIDTLKK
+276 
-286 YGYNGQITSIEP
+286 
-298 ALRSYVT
+298 
-305 ATESAYLLALNNSS
+305 SS
-319 SLAGGVYPDTNKFE
+319 SLADNIYPDTNKFE

-339 RLTGSIGQVDLGVSY
+339 RVTGTIGQVDLGVSY

-366 SKMASYVSNYLA
+366 LQLTNYVNEYLA
-378 TGSANDKF
+378 KGSSGNKF

-395 GLEFSTIL
+395 GVEFSTIL
-403 WKFNLRGEAAY
+403 WKFNLRGEGCY

-436 GFDIDLPFWDANLNI
+436 GFDIDLPFWDANLNV
-451 QETGTYILN
+451 QETGTYILKNN
-460 KDKIYKTIAG
+460 KIEDSLFKYA
-470 TIMPDVDYTSTGC
+470 DVDYASTGYS
-483 TNNKIVVNF
+483 NNKLVVNF

-502 PELTTL
+502 PEVTAL

-536 LAMWTKDE
+536 LAMWTADE
-544 SESEFGFWH
+544 EKSEFGTWH

>member
-1 MKITKILTFAVLS
+1 MKISKILLS
-14 AALAGNLAAQDF
+14 AAALSLAAASITAQDF

-32 DFGSDSSSSSGSSSL
+32 DFGSEGSSSSGSSL
-47 PVEFS
+47 PIEFS
-52 GKLSLDVR
+52 GDLTLDVR
-60 DYLMAGDVDGIGDT
+60 DYFMVDDPKGIGET
-74 KITATPN
+74 SIEATPQ
-81 AKLGIN
+81 AKLGVK
-87 YDGGKAGADLQ
+87 YDGGKAAADLQ
-98 LKVNEDT
+98 LKIDETT
-105 IKNHPIDVIDEL
+105 IKEYPIDVIDEL
-117 TLSAYLGNLTLTAGK
+117 TLSAYLGNFTLSAGK

-151 DDYSDF
+151 DDYTDF

-166 ISTPMIRAVYALPLN
+166 ISTPMIRGVYAVPLN

-192 VYTPIMPVDRFGSG
+192 VYTPIMPVDRLGTG
-206 VWTPAKSQ
+206 IWTPSKSADLTSTVKTLATRVVSNVAEEKVKANQ
-214 ALNSLVKNSATQNLA
+214 LAATATSLIS
-229 NITQAKVE
+229 
-237 ANNLA
+237 LA
-242 SKFNT
+242 SASSDPENSDAYKALTSFIAGNAET
-247 LYSEYIALAA
+247 LIPYGLDPTNPIA
-257 AGASVADTANAT
+257 TAETA
-269 YAGIEKL
+269 IE
-276 IGDNIDTLKK
+276 N
-286 YGYNGQITSIEP
+286 
-298 ALRSYVT
+298 YVT
-305 ATESAYLLALNNSS
+305 TTESAYLMALSNSS
-319 SLAGGVYPDTNKFE
+319 SLSDGVYPDTNKFE

-339 RLTGSIGQVDLGVSY
+339 RITGSIGQVDLGVSY

-366 SKMASYVSNYLA
+366 EKLSSYVAKYLIL
-378 TGSANDKF
+378 GNGDDKF

-436 GFDIDLPFWDANLNI
+436 GFDIDLPFWDANLNV
-451 QETGTYILN
+451 QETGTYIL
-460 KDKIYKTIAG
+460 KHDKIEDGRYK
-470 TIMPDVDYTSTGC
+470 PLDVDYASTGYS
-483 TNNKIVVNF
+483 NNKLVVNF

-502 PELTTL
+502 PEVTAL

-536 LAMWTKDE
+536 LAMWTADE
-544 SESEFGFWH
+544 EKSEFGTWH
-553 KNSFVQLAA
+553 KNSFVQLGA

>member
-1 MKITKILTFAVLS
+1 MKITKLLTFAVLS
-14 AALAGNLAAQDF
+14 AALAGNLAAADDF
-26 DDFGFD
+26 DDFSFD

-146 DNFNA
+146 DNFNS
-151 DDYSDF
+151 DDYTDF

-166 ISTPMIRAVYALPLN
+166 ISTPMIRGVYAVPLN

-192 VYTPIMPVDRFGSG
+192 VYTPIMPVDRFASKGIWKPTKVEALESSVKG
-206 VWTPAKSQ
+206 KATARIKDITTDKVNANNIFAVATSYKEAGDLTRLGAYINKNKEVLSKYGLDTTSTTTMLATAEKAIGNYVTTSETAYLM
-214 ALNSLVKNSATQNLA
+214 ALNST
-229 NITQAKVE
+229 
-237 ANNLA
+237 
-242 SKFNT
+242 
-247 LYSEYIALAA
+247 
-257 AGASVADTANAT
+257 
-269 YAGIEKL
+269 
-276 IGDNIDTLKK
+276 
-286 YGYNGQITSIEP
+286 
-298 ALRSYVT
+298 
-305 ATESAYLLALNNSS
+305 S
-319 SLAGGVYPDTNKFE
+319 SLADNIYPDTNKFE

-339 RLTGSIGQVDLGVSY
+339 RVTGTIGQIDLGVSY

-366 SKMASYVSNYLA
+366 LQLTNYVNEYLA
-378 TGSANDKF
+378 KGSSGNKF

-403 WKFNLRGEAAY
+403 WKFNLRGEGCY
-414 NLTDDVAGDD
+414 NLTDDTAGDD

-436 GFDIDLPFWDANLNI
+436 GFDIDLPFWDANLNV
-451 QETGTYILN
+451 QETGTYILKN
-460 KDKIYKTIAG
+460 DKIEDSIFKTL
-470 TIMPDVDYTSTGC
+470 DVDYSSTGYS
-483 TNNKIVVNF
+483 NNKLVVNF

-502 PELTTL
+502 PEVTAL

-553 KNSFVQLAA
+553 KNSFIQLGA